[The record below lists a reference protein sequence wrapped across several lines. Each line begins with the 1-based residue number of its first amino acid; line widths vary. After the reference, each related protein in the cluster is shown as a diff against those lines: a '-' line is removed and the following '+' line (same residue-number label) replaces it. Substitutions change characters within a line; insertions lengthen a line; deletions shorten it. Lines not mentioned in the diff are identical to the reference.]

1 VSVNAVGLSAA
12 EVAERRADGRVNTA
26 PERRTRNGWQILA
39 GNLFTFFNAL
49 IGVLTVLALSFGGP
63 KQALFGLVIVF
74 NSAIGTV
81 QELRAK
87 AALDKL
93 AIVGRA
99 PTRVVRDGVETPV
112 PPDEL
117 VVDDHVLLGPGE
129 QIPVDG
135 TATRANGL
143 EVDESLLT
151 GESDPVIKSEG
162 DEVLSGSFVA
172 AGSGAFTVGRI
183 GADAYA
189 ARLLAEASRFSL
201 ADSKLMAGVN
211 RFLKIITVLIV
222 PVAILLVV
230 SQSRSGQSLRDIVVG
245 TVAGVVPMI
254 PEGLVLLTSIAFVVG
269 VLRLARRRCLVQ
281 ELPAIEVLARVDTL
295 CLDKTGTLTEPGMS
309 FGGIVDLDGSVD
321 ARPVLAALVRA
332 DENPNPTMRAVAEEV
347 PVDPGW
353 PVESQVPFSSARKWS
368 GADFGGHG
376 AYAFGAPD
384 VLLADLPEPLARALE
399 LGAGGNRVLA
409 LVGVDDL
416 ADVPDGVRPLALV
429 VLEQRLRPHVHQ
441 TLGYFDEQGVT
452 LKIISGDN
460 AVSVGAVAQ
469 AAGVPHA
476 DRVVDAREL
485 PDDTESLAEALET
498 YTVFGRVTPQQKRA
512 FVTALHTRGHTVA
525 MTGDGVNDVL
535 ALKEADLGVAMG
547 SGSAAARGVA
557 KVVLLDDD
565 FGSLPRVVAEGRRV
579 LGNIERVSDLFLTK
593 TIYSIALAL
602 AVGLFGVPYPFAPI
616 HVTLIGALT
625 IGVPSFF
632 LALAPNTERF
642 RPGFVGRVLRFAV
655 PAGILVG
662 LATFGAYLLARDN
675 EASALRE
682 DKATATITL
691 FCVALAVLA
700 LTARPYTWWRG
711 GLVIAMGGMFALVLA
726 VPFTRDFFEL
736 SYGDAY
742 NTLVGLGVAA
752 VAILLMVGVGWWNRK
767 AARPPAAPPAGVTP

>member
-1 VSVNAVGLSAA
+1 MTAETVPPGLSAA
-12 EVAERRADGRVNTA
+12 EVAERVADGRVNTA
-26 PERRTRNGWQILA
+26 PQRQTRNGWQILA

-49 IGVLTVLALSFGGP
+49 IGVLTVLALIFGGP

-74 NSAIGTV
+74 NSAIGTI

-87 AALDKL
+87 AALDRL
-93 AIVGRA
+93 AIVGQA
-99 PTRVVRDGVETPV
+99 PSRVRRDGTETPV
-112 PPDEL
+112 APADL
-117 VVDDHVLLGPGE
+117 VVDDLVLIGPGE

-135 TATRANGL
+135 TITLAKGL

-151 GESDPVIKSEG
+151 GESDPVVKHEG

-201 ADSKLMAGVN
+201 ADSKLMAGIN

-230 SQSRSGQSLRDIVVG
+230 SQFRSGQSLREIVVG
-245 TVAGVVPMI
+245 TVAGIVPMI

-281 ELPAIEVLARVDTL
+281 ELPAIEGLARVDVL

-309 FGGIVDLDGSVD
+309 FGEIVGLDDSTD
-321 ARPVLAALVRA
+321 ARRPLAALVGA
-332 DENPNPTMRAVAEEV
+332 DENPNPTMLAVADEV
-347 PVDPGW
+347 PDDPGW
-353 PVESQVPFSSARKWS
+353 KLAGQVPFSSARKWS
-368 GADFGGHG
+368 GADFGEHG

-384 VLLADLPEPLARALE
+384 VLLADLPGPLSRAQE

-409 LVGVDDL
+409 LVG
-416 ADVPDGVRPLALV
+416 ADRITGEDGPRLEGVRPIALV
-429 VLEQRLRPHVHQ
+429 VLEQRLRQGVEK
-441 TLGYFDEQGVT
+441 TLGYFAEQDVT

-469 AAGVPHA
+469 AAGVPNA
-476 DRVVDAREL
+476 DRVVDARDL
-485 PDDTESLAEALET
+485 SDDVGALAAALEE
-498 YTVFGRVTPQQKRA
+498 YTVFGRVTPQQKRG
-512 FVTALHTRGHTVA
+512 FVTALHERGHTVA

-565 FGSLPRVVAEGRRV
+565 FGAMPHVVAEGRRV
-579 LGNIERVSDLFLTK
+579 LGNIERVADLFLTK

-602 AVGLFGVPYPFAPI
+602 AVGVIGLPYPFSPI
-616 HVTLIGALT
+616 HITLIGALT

-632 LALAPNTERF
+632 LALAPNSERF
-642 RPGFVGRVLRFAV
+642 RPGFVPRVLRFAV
-655 PAGILVG
+655 PAGILVA
-662 LATFGAYLLARDN
+662 LATFGAYWLARDN
-675 EASALRE
+675 EDSALRE

-700 LTARPYTWWRG
+700 LAARPFTWWRG
-711 GLVIAMGGMFALVLA
+711 GLVLAMGGLFVLVLA
-726 VPFTRDFFEL
+726 VPFARDFFEL
-736 SYGDAY
+736 GYGDAY
-742 NTLVGLGVAA
+742 NTLVGLGLAA
-752 VAILLMVGVGWWNRK
+752 VAIAVLVAAAWWDKRS
-767 AARPPAAPPAGVTP
+767 AGARRS